1 MAPPHRKNLLRSHK
15 LSRVIVAVSL
25 AVIATLTL
33 LPSPHSDTSN
43 SFACVFCGEL
53 AMADAIRNVLLFVPL
68 GLGLGLMGMTLRRAV
83 LSALLVSGGI
93 EFLQLFIPG
102 RDASIGDV
110 ITNVT
115 GCAFGFALIASA
127 KWWMSPSPRLA
138 GKLALAW
145 TGLVL
150 GTIAFTGYLLQP
162 SFPQSTYYGQW
173 TPRFGH
179 MEWYR
184 GKILDARI
192 GSRFIR
198 SWNLEHSD
206 SVRSDLLRGAP
217 IEILALAGPSV
228 SDLASLFSIADE
240 YQRRILLIGPD
251 RDDLV
256 YQFRTR
262 AADFRLD
269 QPELIVSGAMD
280 VTAGDTLN
288 IKIWSGLKEYCVS
301 VNHNETC
308 GLGFTAGT
316 GWHLLGHITH
326 LPPAIKTILNAV
338 WISMLL
344 VPLGY
349 WVRLTTTSGAGLVV
363 LVSTLLLMPD
373 WTGLLPT
380 PMHEWMAALLG
391 LAAGLLLR
399 RATSPQARAW
409 G

>member
-1 MAPPHRKNLLRSHK
+1 MAPSHRKRLLRSHK
-15 LSRVIVAVSL
+15 LSRVIVAVSFV
-25 AVIATLTL
+25 AIAILTL
-33 LPSPHSDTSN
+33 IPSPHSDTSN

-53 AMADAIRNVLLFVPL
+53 GMADAIRNVLLFVPL
-68 GLGLGLMGMTLRRAV
+68 GLGLGLTGMTLRRAV
-83 LSALLVSGGI
+83 LTAVLVSGGI
-93 EFLQLFIPG
+93 ELLQLFIPG

-110 ITNVT
+110 ISNVA
-115 GCAFGFALIASA
+115 GCALGIAIVATA
-127 KWWMSPSPRLA
+127 KWWIFPTRRLA

-145 TGLVL
+145 AVLVSS
-150 GTIAFTGYLLQP
+150 TIAFTGYLLQP

-173 TPRFGH
+173 TPRFGN

-206 SVRSDLLRGAP
+206 SVRTDLLRGVP

-228 SDLASLFSIADE
+228 PDLAPLFSIADE
-240 YQRRILLIGPD
+240 HQRRILLIGRD

-269 QPELIVSGAMD
+269 QPDLRVAGAMN

-288 IKIWSGLKEYCVS
+288 VKVSSGLKEYCVS

-316 GWHLLGHITH
+316 GWKLLGRVDH
-326 LPPAIKTILNAV
+326 LPPAVKTILNAG
-338 WISMLL
+338 WMAMLL

-349 WVRLTTTSGAGLVV
+349 WVRFTATAGAGLVV
-363 LVSTLLLMPD
+363 VVSTLLLVPT

-380 PMHEWMAALLG
+380 PPHQWIGALMG

-399 RATSPQARAW
+399 KATSPQARSW